1 MYNVKNC
8 LEPPTSFSGKDDRVM
23 PNDVKIKR
31 LTEKLR
37 KRKLVYILWL
47 IGNLQN
53 LHNDSKAKQTQNI
66 MLFYYVRNWFTLS
79 DLEQIRVHNTKLIN
93 SLTPNSLTEPI

>member
-37 KRKLVYILWL
+37 KRKLVYIL
-47 IGNLQN
+47 
-53 LHNDSKAKQTQNI
+53 
-66 MLFYYVRNWFTLS
+66 
-79 DLEQIRVHNTKLIN
+79 
-93 SLTPNSLTEPI
+93 